1 MSLVPDRASI
11 SITGQDSKVIAKKLW
26 RALGVSLEALSC
38 SCPVSLL
45 RTRFDETGHLFPRF
59 LMLSR
64 CPVALGYAGSA
75 VRDLG
80 TDETTQTARQLRS

>member
-1 MSLVPDRASI
+1 MSIAGHINRDDIQEAVSASC
-11 SITGQDSKVIAKKLW
+11 S
-26 RALGVSLEALSC
+26 LSC
-38 SCPVSLL
+38 SREGEPSRSAETGHSL

-80 TDETTQTARQLRS
+80 TDETTQAARQLRS